1 MRRIKNIINFF
12 KNMKNERIH
21 TTNVVIEIAKTL
33 FFKGGNNRAVAV
45 RLFNLYG
52 SGDGFDDEFLEY
64 AKGVGLLPSLV
75 CKAMEVYYPCRR
87 AAVSVLTAAG
97 KFDFLAEKQDWE
109 ALAGVCAWKILIEYS
124 QWDVLARF
132 KQWDLLASYSRW
144 DILAEYGQWNV
155 LAEWK
160 QWHILA
166 DNCRWLELIAAGKFK
181 LVPGYA
187 MLGYAFMYS
196 RPV

>member
-1 MRRIKNIINFF
+1 
-12 KNMKNERIH
+12 MKNERIR

-33 FFKGGNNRAVAV
+33 FFKGGNNRSVAV

-64 AKGVGLLPSLV
+64 ARGVGLLPSLA
-75 CKAMEVYYPCRR
+75 CKAMEVYYPCRK

-97 KFDFLAEKQDWE
+97 KFDFLAEKEDWNALGRGQAWNILIE
-109 ALAGVCAWKILIEYS
+109 HSQWDALAGF
-124 QWDVLARF
+124 R
-132 KQWDLLASYSRW
+132 QWDLLASCSRW
-144 DILAEYGQWNV
+144 DVLAKYGQWNV

-160 QWHILA
+160 QWQILA
-166 DNCRWLELIAAGKFK
+166 DNRRWTELMAAGKFK
-181 LVPGYA
+181 LVPGSVL
-187 MLGYAFMYS
+187 LGYAFVYS